1 MSTKWNVKAL
11 RMGELYVEKSSL
23 TYGKDFGEYLWIPMW
38 STAVYNDQYKILV
51 DTGIHSVDW
60 VQENVCPTRQQSD
73 ETIVEALKQGLG
85 WSPEDVDIV
94 INTHLH
100 YDHCGNN
107 KLFKNAR
114 FVVQKREWEA
124 ANNPIPCQESIYL
137 KGLFDSQAVNY
148 FDWRFV
154 DGEEEILQGVK
165 VFLTPGH
172 SEGHQSVLVN
182 TEEGNLCISGDIS
195 NLLENIQENIPAG
208 IIVST
213 KEMYVGMEE
222 VRKRADFILPGHEFS
237 IQKYQTKNFPYVR
250 KENKVSS
257 LV

>member
-1 MSTKWNVKAL
+1 MATKWNVKAL

-38 STAVYNDQYKILV
+38 STAIYNDQYKILV

-73 ETIVEALKQGLG
+73 ENIVEALKLGLG

-114 FVVQKREWEA
+114 FVVQKKEWEA

-137 KGLFDSQAVNY
+137 KELFDSIAVNY

-154 DGEEEILQGVK
+154 DGEEEIVSGVK
-165 VFLTPGH
+165 VFLTSGH

-182 TEEGNLCISGDIS
+182 TEEGNLCVSGDIS

-213 KEMYVGMEE
+213 KEMYAGMEE
-222 VRKRADFILPGHEFS
+222 VRKRADFILPGHEYS
-237 IQKYQTKNFPYVR
+237 IQKYQTGNFPCVR
-250 KENKVSS
+250 NI
-257 LV
+257 